1 VDIGDYK
8 HLWRVDTTELQR
20 LMQLRRC
27 TPRLK
32 VLLFNVAGKCAT
44 ACTKQQYHFAQTRAD
59 IDIDELRQEIWWHL
73 LKAYK
78 HYKPERGLTAFSFAY
93 TCGLRKGQQMLR
105 NSALRH
111 TRQTNISVDAEISD
125 TTSVIDQQDA
135 LAHLRQAWPELVAIL
150 ERKPSLVMRNGKLNK
165 SQTARALKMTWER
178 FKKRLD
184 NLRESKWQTY
194 ITA

>member
-1 VDIGDYK
+1 
-8 HLWRVDTTELQR
+8 
-20 LMQLRRC
+20 MQLKRC

-44 ACTKQQYHFAQTRAD
+44 ACTKQQFHFAQTRAD

-78 HYKPERGLTAFSFAY
+78 HYQPERGLTAFSFAY

-111 TRQTNISVDAEISD
+111 TRQSNITVDAEIPD
-125 TTSVIDQQDA
+125 TTREVDQQDA
-135 LAHLRQAWPELVAIL
+135 LQVLRGQWPELVAIL
-150 ERKPSLVMRNGKLNK
+150 ERKPALIMHNGKLNQ
-165 SQTARALKMTWER
+165 SQTARALHMTWEK
-178 FKKRLD
+178 FKKKLD
-184 NLRESKWQTY
+184 NLRETKWAAY